1 MSGLGL
7 EPRWLLN
14 RCFTEIKLVIVIIEV
29 SVRVMYMINVDHFI
43 PCQVLKKDQA
53 KERKETIEAI
63 KVKEAKLEVD
73 GGRCWKKIGLWI
85 LSVTGE
91 FSDHFKITICHNGN
105 FHIYERE
112 ISIFT
117 KNFQRLGFC
126 PLLSFLL
133 SVPTLSLQSFSTTM
147 MADLH
152 FQYKTNGG
160 EKLSS

>member
-1 MSGLGL
+1 MEENAGKRLGCGFFL
-7 EPRWLLN
+7 
-14 RCFTEIKLVIVIIEV
+14 
-29 SVRVMYMINVDHFI
+29 S
-43 PCQVLKKDQA
+43 QVNFL
-53 KERKETIEAI
+53 
-63 KVKEAKLEVD
+63 
-73 GGRCWKKIGLWI
+73 
-85 LSVTGE
+85 
-91 FSDHFKITICHNGN
+91 DHFKITICHNGN

-133 SVPTLSLQSFSTTM
+133 SVPTLSLQSSSTTM

>member
-1 MSGLGL
+1 MSLTCRIFHPL
-7 EPRWLLN
+7 
-14 RCFTEIKLVIVIIEV
+14 
-29 SVRVMYMINVDHFI
+29 
-43 PCQVLKKDQA
+43 CQGLKKDQ
-53 KERKETIEAI
+53 ERKETIEAI
-63 KVKEAKLEVD
+63 KVKEESLDVD
-73 GGRCWKKIGLWI
+73 GGRCWKKIGLRI

-91 FSDHFKITICHNGN
+91 LWDDFKITICHNGN

-112 ISIFT
+112 ISIFM

-152 FQYKTNGG
+152 FQYKAKGG
-160 EKLSS
+160 ETLSS